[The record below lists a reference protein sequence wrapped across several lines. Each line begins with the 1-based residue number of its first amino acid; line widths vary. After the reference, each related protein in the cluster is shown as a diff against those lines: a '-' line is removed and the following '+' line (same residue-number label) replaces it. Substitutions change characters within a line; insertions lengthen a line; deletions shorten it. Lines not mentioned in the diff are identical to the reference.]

1 MKGIRYC
8 TLCVNVCVL
17 PSHFRAQE
25 EREREAQLRGPPK
38 ISRDEAATRIQ
49 KVRERERRERGEER
63 ERESYLYM

>member
-1 MKGIRYC
+1 M
-8 TLCVNVCVL
+8 CVL

-49 KVRERERRERGEER
+49 KVREREKREKRERKER
-63 ERESYLYM
+63 ERATYTCRQEREG

>member
-1 MKGIRYC
+1 M
-8 TLCVNVCVL
+8 CVL

-49 KVRERERRERGEER
+49 KVREREKRERKER
-63 ERESYLYM
+63 ERATCTCRQEREG

>member
-1 MKGIRYC
+1 M
-8 TLCVNVCVL
+8 CVL

>member
-1 MKGIRYC
+1 M
-8 TLCVNVCVL
+8 CVL

-49 KVRERERRERGEER
+49 KVREREKERATCTCRQER
-63 ERESYLYM
+63 EG